1 MWSYRGFA
9 HDHGQLDML
18 CVKTHGMLTIM
29 SSRVTDRRELGRLV
43 RARRRAR
50 SLTQADLAAA
60 AGVGRGVL
68 QKLET
73 GRGEVTVTGVLAILS
88 ALSLDV
94 DLVEREMHAG
104 GR

>member
-1 MWSYRGFA
+1 
-9 HDHGQLDML
+9 ML

-43 RARRRAR
+43 RERRRAR

-94 DLVEREMHAG
+94 DLVEREMHPG

>member
-1 MWSYRGFA
+1 
-9 HDHGQLDML
+9 
-18 CVKTHGMLTIM
+18 MLTIM
-29 SSRVTDRRELGRLV
+29 SSRVADRRDLGRLV
-43 RARRRAR
+43 RERRRAW

-73 GRGEVTVTGVLAILS
+73 GRGDVTVSGVLAILS

-94 DLVEREMHAG
+94 DLVERETDAG

>member
-1 MWSYRGFA
+1 
-9 HDHGQLDML
+9 
-18 CVKTHGMLTIM
+18 MLTIM
-29 SSRVTDRRELGRLV
+29 SSKVTDRRELGRLV
-43 RARRRAR
+43 RMRRRDR

-60 AGVGRGVL
+60 AGIGRGVL

-73 GRGEVTVTGVLAILS
+73 GRGDVTVAGVLAILS

-94 DLVEREMHAG
+94 AIVERESDAG

>member
-1 MWSYRGFA
+1 
-9 HDHGQLDML
+9 
-18 CVKTHGMLTIM
+18 MLTIM

-43 RARRRAR
+43 RERRRAR

-73 GRGEVTVTGVLAILS
+73 GRGDVTVAGVLAILA

-94 DLVEREMHAG
+94 DLVEREMHPG

>member
-1 MWSYRGFA
+1 
-9 HDHGQLDML
+9 
-18 CVKTHGMLTIM
+18 MLTIV
-29 SSRVTDRRELGRLV
+29 SSRVTDRRALGRLV
-43 RARRRAR
+43 RERRRAR

-73 GRGEVTVTGVLAILS
+73 GRGDVTVTGALAILS

-94 DLVEREMHAG
+94 DLVEREADAG
-104 GR
+104 AR

>member
-1 MWSYRGFA
+1 
-9 HDHGQLDML
+9 
-18 CVKTHGMLTIM
+18 MLTIM
-29 SSRVTDRRELGRLV
+29 SIRVTDRRELGRLV
-43 RARRRAR
+43 RERRRAR
-50 SLTQADLAAA
+50 RLTQADLAAA

-94 DLVEREMHAG
+94 ELVEREVHPG

>member
-1 MWSYRGFA
+1 M
-9 HDHGQLDML
+9 
-18 CVKTHGMLTIM
+18 
-29 SSRVTDRRELGRLV
+29 
-43 RARRRAR
+43 RRRDR

-60 AGVGRGVL
+60 AGIGRGVL

-73 GRGEVTVTGVLAILS
+73 GRGDVTVAGVLAILS

-94 DLVEREMHAG
+94 AIVERESDAG